1 MADYKETK
9 YICDVGMDVEIEERE
24 EQLYEDDGKTPVTK
38 TQDSD
43 SAAPGKKTRVKLK
56 RFYYRLVVSVT
67 YARLVVGNGLSEIG
81 HSIGTLKGQGSF
93 GINGDSG
100 VKYLCGNERAQL
112 VRSECNLWRLTETW
126 SGFGPWKKVPKNWN
140 LDQVS
145 EEIEEGSESQPASGS
160 GT

>member
-38 TQDSD
+38 TQGEE

-93 GINGDSG
+93 GINGDNG

-112 VRSECNLWRLTETW
+112 VRPEVNLWRLLETW
-126 SGFGPWKKVPKNWN
+126 SGFGPWKKVPKHWN

-145 EEIEEGSESQPASGS
+145 EEIEEGSESQPPPPS